1 MPNPKPDDLIVE
13 HIDLDDAPDIF
24 KILDLSKSE
33 PEPDTSRL
41 NEAEAA
47 RLLAIS
53 QQVTRDMTTELC
65 DNLSRELARAAESYI
80 TLLELLAD
88 SGALNGD
95 LADRVIE
102 ARDLEGNS

>member
-1 MPNPKPDDLIVE
+1 MTRSNYY
-13 HIDLDDAPDIF
+13 
-24 KILDLSKSE
+24 
-33 PEPDTSRL
+33 R
-41 NEAEAA
+41 
-47 RLLAIS
+47 
-53 QQVTRDMTTELC
+53 VTRAMTTELC
-65 DNLSRELARAAESYI
+65 DRLSRDLATAAESYI